1 MPMDA
6 KDGEARNDL
15 LAGVVVLDFTLA
27 AVGPFCSRVLADLGA
42 EVIHVEWPRY
52 RWGGASVGDEE
63 TRFSPELVADPG
75 ERGSQLFLHTNGGKR
90 SLAVNLKE
98 PDGVALIKAMIPS
111 VDVVVENMTPRVMR
125 GFGLD
130 YETLSAINPRLVMC
144 SLTGFGQ
151 DGLDGDTARS
161 CTDPVALAM
170 SGLSWITGE
179 RDGAPYAVGGG
190 LGDSVTSMTGVVAIL
205 AALFGRQATGR
216 GQFIDI
222 AMVEALAYVDC
233 TALPEA
239 LMCGRETVF
248 RNGQQGSY
256 TFPMGPFRGTG
267 GFVAIQAPGAGPE
280 SPWGRLC
287 LLMGRTDMLED
298 PRYENDYVRLDHVAD
313 VVDAVERWLC
323 SFDDVET
330 PLVLLGAERISSGP
344 VLAPIDLPDHPYFV
358 ERGTFTEV
366 DYPEVGPVTVMRPPF
381 RFSHADARVRGV
393 APEMGEGTRV
403 VVAELGGLSAEEI
416 DDLFARG
423 VLFESA
429 GARRRVQALP

>member
-1 MPMDA
+1 MPDA
-6 KDGEARNDL
+6 DDDRSVDL
-15 LAGVVVLDFTLA
+15 LAGVIVLDFTLA

-42 EVIHVEWPRY
+42 EVVHVEWPRY

-63 TRFSPELVADPG
+63 TRFSRELISEPG

-130 YETLSAINPRLVMC
+130 YGSLAAINPGLVMC

-151 DGLDGDTARS
+151 DGLDGDLARS
-161 CTDPVALAM
+161 CTDPVAQAM
-170 SGLSWITGE
+170 SGISWITGE
-179 RDGAPYAVGGG
+179 RGGVPYAVGGG
-190 LGDSVTSMTGVVAIL
+190 LGDSVASMTGVAAIL

-222 AMVEALAYVDC
+222 AMVEALAYLDC

-239 LMCGRETVF
+239 LMSGRETVF

-256 TFPMGPFRGTG
+256 TFPMGPFRGTDG
-267 GFVAIQAPGAGPE
+267 YVAIQAPGAGPE

-287 LLMGRTDMLED
+287 LLMGRTDMIDD
-298 PRYENDYVRLDHVAD
+298 PRYETDYVRLEHCEEVIE
-313 VVDAVERWLC
+313 AVERWLG
-323 SFDDVET
+323 SFDDIDA

-344 VLAPIDLPDHPYFV
+344 VIAQRDMPQHPYFAA
-358 ERGTFTEV
+358 RGTFAEI
-366 DYPEVGPVTVMRPPF
+366 DYPEVGPVTVTRPPF
-381 RFSHADARVRGV
+381 RFSGADARVRGV
-393 APEMGEGTRV
+393 APEMGEGGRE
-403 VVAELGGLSAEEI
+403 VAIRLGGRSPDDV
-416 DDLFARG
+416 DDLFRRG
-423 VLFESA
+423 VLYESV
-429 GARRRVQALP
+429 GARRRGGPLPS

>member
-1 MPMDA
+1 MNDEGAAPR
-6 KDGEARNDL
+6 GDL
-15 LAGVVVLDFTLA
+15 LAGTVVLDFTLA
-27 AVGPFCSRVLADLGA
+27 AVGPFCARVLADLGA
-42 EVIHVEWPRY
+42 EVIHVEWPRF

-63 TRFSPELVADPG
+63 TRFTKALITEPG

-98 PDGVALIKAMIPS
+98 PDGVELVKSMIPS
-111 VDVVVENMTPRVMR
+111 VDVVIENMTPRVMR

-130 YETLSAINPRLVMC
+130 YEALAAINPRLVMC

-151 DGLDGDTARS
+151 QGLDGDTARS

-179 RDGAPYAVGGG
+179 RDGVPYAVGGG
-190 LGDSVTSMTGVVAIL
+190 LGDSVTSMTGVVAVL
-205 AALFGRQATGR
+205 AALLGREHTGR
-216 GQFIDI
+216 GQYIDI
-222 AMVEALAYVDC
+222 SMVESLAYVDC

-287 LLMGRTDMLED
+287 ILMGRADMLD
-298 PRYENDYVRLDHVAD
+298 DDRYRTDYDRLDHVDD
-313 VVDAVERWLC
+313 VIAAVERWLC
-323 SFDDVET
+323 EFDDVET

-344 VLAPIDLPDHPYFV
+344 VLAPRDLPAHRFFA
-358 ERGTFTEV
+358 ERGTFTTI
-366 DYPEVGPVTVMRPPF
+366 DYPDVGPVTVMRPPF
-381 RFSHADARVRGV
+381 RFSDADARVRGI
-393 APEMGEGTRV
+393 APEMGEHGRD
-403 VVAELGGLSAEEI
+403 VAARLAGLDPAAVEA
-416 DDLFARG
+416 LFARG

-429 GARRRVQALP
+429 GARRRNERPPG